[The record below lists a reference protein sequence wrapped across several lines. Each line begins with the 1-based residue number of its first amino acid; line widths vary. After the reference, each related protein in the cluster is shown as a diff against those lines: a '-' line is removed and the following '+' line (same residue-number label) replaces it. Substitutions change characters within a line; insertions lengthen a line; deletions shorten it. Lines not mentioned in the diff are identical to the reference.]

1 MNVITERH
9 EIGITMNLG
18 KYPVIGLDMDNK
30 PYKECDGFIVGSKV
44 KVAWDR
50 KDPKWEGMT
59 SRCKLVVGEG
69 KYQLKYQLNSP
80 GCCLSADFTV
90 YDFIKDVENANT
102 PLVHKEQIVAVAH
115 YSKSNGVK
123 FLRMMKVSTRI
134 DTQCMTVATLE
145 DLNDEEMKEVR
156 DFIDRRKRW

>member
-1 MNVITERH
+1 MNIITERH

-30 PYKECDGFIVGSKV
+30 PYKEHDNFIIGSKV
-44 KVAWDR
+44 RVAWDR

-59 SRCKLVVGEG
+59 SRCELMVDEG
-69 KYQLKYQLNSP
+69 KYHLNSH
-80 GCCLSADFTV
+80 GCCLSAKFTV
-90 YDFIKDVENANT
+90 NDFIEDVENANT

-123 FLRMMKVSTRI
+123 FLRMMKVSPRI